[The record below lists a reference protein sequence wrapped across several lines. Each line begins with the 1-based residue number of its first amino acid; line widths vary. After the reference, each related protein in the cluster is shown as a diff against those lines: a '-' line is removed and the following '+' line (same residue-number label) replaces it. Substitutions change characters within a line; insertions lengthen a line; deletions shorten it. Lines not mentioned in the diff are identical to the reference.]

1 MKPIKSY
8 TQLLLIAA
16 CLSLFCLTSSQAWAV
31 QLSVESKTGRAG
43 DRVQIAVRT
52 DNTSGL
58 GIISVQFV
66 LTFDGNILTA
76 RSASTVGTIASSWS
90 VIANPQPG
98 RISISMASA
107 TALSGSGNL
116 VIVEFDVSS
125 SATGG
130 QTTQLNI
137 TQLQLNEGSVPATAI
152 PGTFTVEGGPGGA
165 VTLTVGSAN
174 NVQPGATVTI
184 PVSISDATG
193 KGIISMQ
200 MDLDFNGTLLTATNV
215 SNAGTI
221 AASWTLSSNIQA
233 GKIKIS
239 MASSIPLSG
248 SGNIFSVTFTV
259 SSNAPNG
266 PISLSLSQVRLNE
279 GSVQATV
286 VNGAINVVVT
296 GEAVQLSFPA
306 STVAAKGASIFVP
319 LSVAKVA
326 GKNIIAASLAI
337 TYTPALATA
346 AEVLLTNGVVSGWTV
361 ASNVTSGK
369 IAIAVAGSTPI
380 PSDGEL
386 LRIRFDVSNTAVSG
400 SSSPLNIQ
408 EVTLNDGNI
417 PFAVQNG
424 DLQVRDNFEIRGAVR
439 YFFTNQGVR
448 NVTLQ
453 ISGAGSNALNT
464 AVDGTYSFV
473 NLQGG
478 NYTLT
483 PSKTGDIATGVV
495 SPFDASMILR
505 GAVGALT
512 LTSDQ
517 KVAADVDGNNNV
529 QAFDAALIL
538 QYVTGIITRFPVSSD
553 WTFSPKKLEYTPL
566 SANLANQD
574 FKAFVYGDVSGNYT
588 SATSIQKQQGAGI
601 SVSLPETTIVTA
613 KFNIALQIKGNINR
627 DIFSFGGKI
636 KFNPK
641 VLAITNMRTQGTIA
655 AVWGNPTVKYDTS
668 QATFAMAGASPLQG
682 DGNLLWLEFDC
693 KGKEGDTSGLYLRDF
708 TFNEGTP
715 SAEIRSGFL
724 RVGSGKTAVNET
736 SSQIPGSLYLWPNY
750 PNPVYIRTNQNVI
763 TNISFQI
770 PKPEKVSISIYNLS
784 GQLVRRLID
793 KTFEAGSYQVS
804 WDGRDE
810 AWQEVSAGIYL
821 YRIQVANIIGMRK
834 LMLIR

>member
-8 TQLLLIAA
+8 TQLLLSAA

-31 QLSVESKTGRAG
+31 QLSVESKTGKAG

-66 LTFDGNILTA
+66 LTFDGTILTA
-76 RSASTVGTIASSWS
+76 RSASTAGTIASSWS

-116 VIVEFDVSS
+116 VIVEFEVSS

-130 QTTQLNI
+130 QTTQLTI
-137 TQLQLNEGSVPATAI
+137 TQLQLNEGSVPATAL
-152 PGTFTVEGGPGGA
+152 PGTFTVEGSAGGD

-174 NVQPGATVTI
+174 NIQPGATVTI
-184 PVSISDATG
+184 PVSISDVTS

-200 MDLDFNGTLLTATNV
+200 MDLDFNSSFLTATNV
-215 SNAGTI
+215 TNTGAITV
-221 AASWTLSSNIQA
+221 SWTLTPNIQS
-233 GKIKIS
+233 GKVRIS
-239 MASSIPLSG
+239 MASSTPLSG
-248 SGNIFSVTFTV
+248 SGTIFSVTFTV
-259 SSNAPNG
+259 SPSANG
-266 PISLSLSQVRLNE
+266 QTIPLSFSQVSLNE

-306 STVAAKGASIFVP
+306 ITVAAKGASIFVP
-319 LSVAKVA
+319 LSVVKVA
-326 GKNIIAASLAI
+326 GKNIIAASLAV

-386 LRIRFDVSNTAVSG
+386 LRIRFDVSSTAVSG

-424 DLQVRDNFEIRGAVR
+424 VLQVRDNFEIRGAVR

-453 ISGAGSNALNT
+453 ISGAGSNAQNT
-464 AVDGTYSFV
+464 AVDGAYSFV

-505 GAVGALT
+505 GAVGAIT

-517 KVAADVDGNNNV
+517 KVAADVDGNNNM

-538 QYVTGIITRFPVSSD
+538 QYVTGIITRFPVGSD
-553 WTFSPKKLEYTPL
+553 WTFVPKSMAYT
-566 SANLANQD
+566 SLAASLTNQD
-574 FKAFVYGDVSGNYT
+574 FKAIVYGDVSGNYAP
-588 SATSIQKQQGAGI
+588 ATSFQKQIEAAI
-601 SVSLPETTIVTA
+601 RVSLPDTIVDTTRV
-613 KFNIALQIKGNINR
+613 NIALQMKGNTNR
-627 DIFSFGGKI
+627 DVFSFGGKI

-641 VLAITNMRTQGTIA
+641 VLAVKNVRTQGTVA
-655 AVWGNPTVKYDTS
+655 ASWGNPTVKYDIG
-668 QATFAMAGASPLQG
+668 QATFAMAGASALEG

-693 KGKEGDTSGLYLRDF
+693 IGTFGDTSGLYLRDF

-715 SAEIRSGFL
+715 SAEVHSGFL
-724 RVGSGKTAVNET
+724 QVGQKTTVNEA
-736 SSQIPGSLYLWPNY
+736 SPQIPGSLYLWPNY
-750 PNPVYIRTNQNVI
+750 PNPAYLGVNQDMVTN
-763 TNISFQI
+763 TSFQI
-770 PKPEKVSISIYNLS
+770 LKPEKVSISIYNLS
-784 GQLVRRLID
+784 GQLVRRLVD

-821 YRIQVANIIGMRK
+821 YRIQVANIIRTRK
-834 LMLIR
+834 LTLIR